1 MSPSSSIR
9 DFAQYAGRHLWPRSA
24 SELTDTTLC
33 PACLTRLPSP
43 VCASCGLDLR
53 HPAARELL
61 GASTDAATALHRRV
75 ELIGRIRFDV
85 AAARSAAEAQQA
97 KTQTET
103 HAASVRREAL
113 EAAARDAAAAA
124 AARSAAPS
132 VADAVAQAA
141 ARAASLAAAHEAS
154 LVQPRDPS
162 VTAAAESRTA
172 PIHAAP
178 TQAAPA
184 AFAPPVP
191 HASVPPASAPH
202 ASVPPASAPPASVP
216 PAPTTTAGPPAR
228 RRSSVQIVLLI
239 VGVSLVSVAAI
250 FFLTVAWFNAG
261 LAFRSVVVGAFTLAT
276 LATAALLRRR
286 RLVSTAEGIGALAV
300 VLVLLDVWALRRN
313 NLGGLGA
320 TDALLYW
327 GVALL
332 VCTALF
338 LLWHAMSNLR
348 VASVAGFATAAP
360 GLGLLA
366 AGLATDAPPLTRFF
380 LAALGV
386 AAGTLVHRFT
396 LPGTARFWPAI
407 DRRAERAALLI
418 LAGLAL
424 VSALA
429 VAGFVQPGTDTA
441 PLLSFGA
448 VAVLAVAQA
457 VTMLTSRRTDAGY
470 RAAASASVGL
480 AGLAVVLGVIAVSW
494 RTGSTELLVSVPL
507 LTAAVLALGGE
518 LAWRR
523 RTAGPTRQA
532 LLTGTL
538 TATVLATALGLLTVL
553 VASVP
558 LAGALVSTLD
568 RATGP
573 LTEVPAQSGWALATL
588 AGVAALAAGF
598 WRAGAVLASRLR
610 ILAWFGAVALL
621 LAVPFTQWLWLILP
635 LYGLLGA
642 GALAAL
648 LIARRR
654 TYPLG
659 GYRRLIVTVLW
670 SAGTLGY
677 LIGWSSSTSWW
688 LGTLSAV
695 LMLVLA
701 RLALDRETHAAR
713 RGALLCGAI
722 VLGLIG
728 SVATPIALTLADPP
742 VTAVLWLLV
751 ALSLGLATALVQV
764 FAAQNQVGGL
774 TTTER
779 RWAFWTLFAPTLVVL
794 ALPLGLLLDGLS
806 FSERAAVAPVV
817 PVAGVVV
824 TVLVVAALLLWALGR
839 DSRAPGTR
847 SWERL
852 TAALL
857 VAPALLS
864 LTLNLVLI
872 TDAPAAAS
880 VLAAPVAALVT
891 VALALVLRL
900 GGRRPAVVGLEL
912 GAALV
917 LASAF
922 LRPNVTEFGWL
933 VLLITGVI
941 LLLAAV
947 DTDGLFA
954 SRSWR
959 RHLGWLAV
967 VTATAA
973 LWWGL
978 ASAGTT
984 PVEAY
989 VLPLAGL
996 LLLLAALL
1004 WRFGRVDRA
1013 VAASPGS
1020 ALLTLAGLVVALLPL
1035 AVTGQTGSVL
1045 RPVIVGGAS
1054 AVLLVGASVLRNT
1067 PPRSAYLAA
1076 MGLAG
1081 ALGLLTC
1088 GIARSQRIVT
1098 AAGPAGPAVE
1108 AWLLPTVGLLILAA
1122 ALLLRQP
1129 DDRPHTIRS
1138 RASTALL
1145 LVGLVT
1151 LTLLEAAAFDSSVL
1165 GAARPLVLVPALS
1178 VFAVVAFRAERA
1190 HLGAVTAWPSL
1201 VLAGVAASAA
1211 LLAGAVQP
1219 FELVTVPVALALAA
1233 GQLVRVRPSSAAAD
1247 IPATGG
1253 TTAPVGS
1260 TGLAESAGMTGSAGS
1275 APSVSRPL
1283 SASSIWIGVGLAL
1296 AVLPSALAAVGTPPL
1311 TGGTLSGITA
1321 DGLRQI
1327 GTLAVGG
1334 VLALAGAAAF
1344 GRARW
1349 APLAWPA
1356 VLVGVATVIVT
1367 AAGRLQPLLATGP
1380 ADGRVEAW
1388 LLPAALLLVVTG
1400 GWLIT
1405 ATPVTSAS
1413 GTPVPASSVDG
1424 WTTERLFGY
1433 TLVGVALLGILGAE
1447 TGALGFAPYA
1457 PGRAIALVVLFALV
1471 HVAVLRFDRSR
1482 AGTVLAWLALAAGL
1496 LSLVAGAGRDL
1507 FTPIELGTVPL
1518 GLALVAGQLVTAGLL
1533 RAPLGAPASRQTGAA
1548 IPASARLRHQGVV
1561 AVGLALALLP
1571 SAVAGGDGTMLRPV
1585 LVLVAAGALG
1595 ILGARLVAQP
1605 RWGVLGG
1612 PATLVGVFAV
1622 LVTAGLRL
1630 LPLYG
1635 TPAGPTGQLEA
1646 WLLPAA
1652 GLVLATGAGLVWSAG
1667 RLAAA
1672 AGQGL
1677 RRTGYGLAM
1686 GVVIGIVLAEA
1697 PALQYDPLATV
1708 RMLVIVWLLAAAYLA
1723 VFALDPSPLGRLLA
1737 WVTLAAAAAMLG
1749 AGGAR
1754 GVPDPVELASVP
1766 LAVALI
1772 VSGWLHLGRA
1782 PAARSWG
1789 ALAPGLLLLLVPS
1802 LLLDLTASP
1811 LWRVVGLGIVATAVL
1826 LLGVRR
1832 KLQAPFVLGSVV
1844 LLVHALA
1851 QLWPWI
1857 ALAYTAVYWWLWLG
1871 IGGVLLIALAA
1882 RYEQRIQNLKSV
1894 ALRVSAL
1901 R

>member
-1 MSPSSSIR
+1 M
-9 DFAQYAGRHLWPRSA
+9 

-53 HPAARELL
+53 HPAASELL
-61 GASTDAATALHRRV
+61 SASTDAAAALHRRV
-75 ELIGRIRFDV
+75 ELIGSIRYDV
-85 AAARSAAEAQQA
+85 AAARSAAEAQLA
-97 KTQTET
+97 TIQTET
-103 HAASVRREAL
+103 RAAVVRREAQ

-124 AARSAAPS
+124 RSATPS
-132 VADAVAQAA
+132 VADAVAQPA
-141 ARAASLAAAHEAS
+141 ARAASLATGHEAS
-154 LVQPRDPS
+154 PVQPRDPS

-172 PIHAAP
+172 PIPAAP
-178 TQAAPA
+178 AQVAPA

-191 HASVPPASAPH
+191 HASVPPASAPP
-202 ASVPPASAPPASVP
+202 ASVPPASAPPASA
-216 PAPTTTAGPPAR
+216 APGGPPAR

-286 RLVSTAEGIGALAV
+286 GLVSTAEGIGALAV

-313 NLGGLGA
+313 DLGGLGA

-338 LLWHAMSNLR
+338 LLWHAVSGLR

-366 AGLATDAPPLTRFF
+366 AGLSTDAPPLTRVF

-396 LPGTARFWPAI
+396 LPGTARFWPAL

-418 LAGLAL
+418 LAGLAF

-448 VAVLAVAQA
+448 VAVLAVTQA
-457 VTMLTSRRTDAGY
+457 VAMLTSRRTDGGY

-507 LTAAVLALGGE
+507 LTAAVLALVGE

-523 RTAGPTRQA
+523 RPAGPTRQA

-538 TATVLATALGLLTVL
+538 TATVLAVALGLLTVL

-568 RATGP
+568 RASGP

-598 WRAGAVLASRLR
+598 WRAGTVLAARLR

-621 LAVPFTQWLWLILP
+621 LAVPFTRWLWLILP
-635 LYGLLGA
+635 LYVLLGA
-642 GALAAL
+642 GALAVL
-648 LIARRR
+648 FVVRRR
-654 TYPLG
+654 GYSLG
-659 GYRRLIVTVLW
+659 WYRSLIVTVLA
-670 SAGTLGY
+670 SAEALGY
-677 LIGWSSSTSWW
+677 LIGWATASSWW

-695 LMLVLA
+695 LVLVLA
-701 RLALDRETHAAR
+701 RLLLDRETRAGR
-713 RGALLCGAI
+713 RGALLSGAI

-728 SVATPIALTLADPP
+728 AVATPHALTLADPP
-742 VTAVLWLLV
+742 TTAVLWVLV
-751 ALSLGLATALVQV
+751 ALSLGLATGLVQV
-764 FAAQNQVGGL
+764 FAAQNRVGGL
-774 TTTER
+774 TSIER
-779 RWAFWTLFAPTLVVL
+779 RWAFWTLCAPTLVVL
-794 ALPLGLLLDGLS
+794 ALPLGLLLDALS
-806 FSERAAVAPVV
+806 VSERAAVAPVV
-817 PVAGVVV
+817 PGAGVVI

-839 DSRAPGTR
+839 DSRGPGTR

-900 GGRRPAVVGLEL
+900 VGRRPAVVGLEL

-959 RHLGWLAV
+959 RHLGWLALV
-967 VTATAA
+967 IATAA

-1045 RPVIVGGAS
+1045 RPVIVGTAS
-1054 AVLLVGASVLRNT
+1054 AVLLVGASILRST
-1067 PPRSAYLAA
+1067 PARSAYLAA
-1076 MGLAG
+1076 VGLAG

-1098 AAGPAGPAVE
+1098 AAGPTGPALE
-1108 AWLLPTVGLLILAA
+1108 AWLLPTVGLLILTAV
-1122 ALLLRQP
+1122 LLLRQP
-1129 DDRPHTIRS
+1129 DARPQTIRS

-1145 LVGLVT
+1145 LVGLIT
-1151 LTLLEAAAFDSSVL
+1151 LTLLEAAAFDSSAL

-1178 VFAVVAFRAERA
+1178 VFAVVAFRAERSP
-1190 HLGAVTAWPSL
+1190 LGAVTAWPAL

-1233 GQLVRVRPSSAAAD
+1233 GQLVRVRPWLPASKG
-1247 IPATGG
+1247 PLATGG
-1253 TTAPVGS
+1253 TTGPGS
-1260 TGLAESAGMTGSAGS
+1260 RTGPSGSPGLPAVAGATGSAAP
-1275 APSVSRPL
+1275 APSASRPY
-1283 SASSIWIGVGLAL
+1283 SWAPIWIGVGLAL
-1296 AVLPSALAAVGTPPL
+1296 AVLPSALVAVGTPPL
-1311 TGGTLSGITA
+1311 AGGLLGGGITA
-1321 DGLRQI
+1321 DG
-1327 GTLAVGG
+1327 
-1334 VLALAGAAAF
+1334 
-1344 GRARW
+1344 
-1349 APLAWPA
+1349 
-1356 VLVGVATVIVT
+1356 
-1367 AAGRLQPLLATGP
+1367 
-1380 ADGRVEAW
+1380 
-1388 LLPAALLLVVTG
+1388 
-1400 GWLIT
+1400 
-1405 ATPVTSAS
+1405 
-1413 GTPVPASSVDG
+1413 
-1424 WTTERLFGY
+1424 
-1433 TLVGVALLGILGAE
+1433 
-1447 TGALGFAPYA
+1447 
-1457 PGRAIALVVLFALV
+1457 
-1471 HVAVLRFDRSR
+1471 
-1482 AGTVLAWLALAAGL
+1482 
-1496 LSLVAGAGRDL
+1496 
-1507 FTPIELGTVPL
+1507 
-1518 GLALVAGQLVTAGLL
+1518 
-1533 RAPLGAPASRQTGAA
+1533 
-1548 IPASARLRHQGVV
+1548 
-1561 AVGLALALLP
+1561 
-1571 SAVAGGDGTMLRPV
+1571 
-1585 LVLVAAGALG
+1585 
-1595 ILGARLVAQP
+1595 
-1605 RWGVLGG
+1605 
-1612 PATLVGVFAV
+1612 
-1622 LVTAGLRL
+1622 
-1630 LPLYG
+1630 
-1635 TPAGPTGQLEA
+1635 
-1646 WLLPAA
+1646 
-1652 GLVLATGAGLVWSAG
+1652 
-1667 RLAAA
+1667 
-1672 AGQGL
+1672 
-1677 RRTGYGLAM
+1677 
-1686 GVVIGIVLAEA
+1686 
-1697 PALQYDPLATV
+1697 
-1708 RMLVIVWLLAAAYLA
+1708 
-1723 VFALDPSPLGRLLA
+1723 
-1737 WVTLAAAAAMLG
+1737 
-1749 AGGAR
+1749 
-1754 GVPDPVELASVP
+1754 
-1766 LAVALI
+1766 
-1772 VSGWLHLGRA
+1772 
-1782 PAARSWG
+1782 
-1789 ALAPGLLLLLVPS
+1789 
-1802 LLLDLTASP
+1802 
-1811 LWRVVGLGIVATAVL
+1811 
-1826 LLGVRR
+1826 
-1832 KLQAPFVLGSVV
+1832 
-1844 LLVHALA
+1844 
-1851 QLWPWI
+1851 
-1857 ALAYTAVYWWLWLG
+1857 
-1871 IGGVLLIALAA
+1871 
-1882 RYEQRIQNLKSV
+1882 
-1894 ALRVSAL
+1894 
-1901 R
+1901 